1 MKKRIL
7 TQTKCTLG
15 IFLIGGAI
23 YNLIEIFWRGY
34 THWSMFIVGGA
45 CFQIIGKI
53 NTWFRTW
60 STAGRCALCSVAVTL
75 VEYCS
80 GCLFNLKMKLNV
92 WDYTD
97 MPFNLHGQVCL
108 LYTVLWGFLS
118 LLAQPV
124 YRFCHNK
131 LETGSFFPVQKK
143 LPDTWQGEKSVTS
156 GNGLRSA

>member
-15 IFLIGGAI
+15 IFLIGGTV

-34 THWSMFIVGGA
+34 THWSMFLVGGA

-53 NTWFRTW
+53 HTWFQKW
-60 STAGRCALCSVAVTL
+60 SLLRRCALCSLAITL

-118 LLAQPV
+118 LIAQPA
-124 YRFCHNK
+124 YRFFYNK
-131 LETGSFFPVQKK
+131 LKTGTFFPDRKK
-143 LPDTWQGEKSVTS
+143 VPGAWKDQETITS
-156 GNGLRSA
+156 GKELQSA

>member
-60 STAGRCALCSVAVTL
+60 STASRCALCSMAVTL

-80 GCLFNLKMKLNV
+80 GCLFNLKMKLDV

-124 YRFCHNK
+124 YRFFHNK